1 MAGTLIEVTLGETA
15 NGAAERSFNN
25 DVATDA
31 VRNSFSD
38 VMEPSNLLGDRDRV
52 PQEYLHPNVYHYD
65 SRDAID
71 LLGKDK
77 ILVGMYC
84 NHGIVVP
91 AVYDIIFSRLFHC
104 APLISILKGDEEQIA
119 FLHAWTVSR
128 HPEILDGQVK
138 HWMKTIS
145 GLGEVSETIF
155 APRKNSVVGDT
166 DYEKALD
173 YICETSRKTIVLNRR
188 IQELKGVVNK
198 NGTYFQEG
206 GYHLWE

>member
-1 MAGTLIEVTLGETA
+1 MAGTLIEITLGETA

-31 VRNSFSD
+31 VRNSFSE
-38 VMEPSNLLGDRDRV
+38 VMEPSNLLGDRDHV
-52 PQEYLHPNVYHYD
+52 PPEYLHPNVYHYD

-91 AVYDIIFSRLFHC
+91 TNYNIIFSRLFHC
-104 APLISILKGDEEQIA
+104 APLISVVKGYEERLA
-119 FLHAWTVSR
+119 FLHVWTVSR
-128 HPEILDGQVK
+128 HPEIMDRQVK
-138 HWMKTIS
+138 YWMKSIS
-145 GLGEVSETIF
+145 RLGEVSETIF

-173 YICETSRKTIVLNRR
+173 YISETSRKTILLNRQ
-188 IQELKGVVNK
+188 IQELKGVFDKRGV
-198 NGTYFQEG
+198 YFQEG
-206 GYHLWE
+206 GYYLWE